1 MHHEL
6 HRHLA
11 RFRTPLIVVGTL
23 LIIARAAGFG
33 SMAMWLAGVVLLL
46 AGIAVAMVRIGGDPR
61 PATHVRAPVR
71 GRWVPV
77 NSPADKVPSH
87 GTHEAGQTYA
97 IDLVY
102 HPDTSVT
109 WRGIRPGTVA
119 RRPESFPGFGLP
131 VYAAAD
137 GVVVHTGGGQR
148 DHWSRN
154 SAAGVAYL
162 LVESQVRQ
170 LASML
175 TLSTAR
181 FLLGNH
187 VVIDIGDGVYAVY
200 AHLRRGSLQVRVGD
214 RVRAGQPLAECGNSG
229 NTSEPHL
236 HFHLMDRARPG
247 TALGLPFTFDYTTGA
262 GPTTGVP
269 GGTRPF
275 VVPGDGH
282 PDDAAPVPAPVSAEA
297 GDA

>member
-1 MHHEL
+1 MRTGL
-6 HRHLA
+6 PRYAA
-11 RFRTPLIVVGTL
+11 RARTPLIVAGTALIVAKSVGLGTTWT
-23 LIIARAAGFG
+23 
-33 SMAMWLAGVVLLL
+33 WLTGVVLLV
-46 AGIAVAMVRIGGDPR
+46 AGIATTVVRLGPDPR
-61 PATHVRAPVR
+61 PATHVHPPVR

-102 HPDTSVT
+102 HPDTDT
-109 WRGIRPGTVA
+109 EWTGIRTGAVA
-119 RRPESFPGFGLP
+119 RRPETFPGFGRP
-131 VYAAAD
+131 VYAVAD
-137 GVVVHTGGGQR
+137 GVVVRATGRQR
-148 DHWSRN
+148 DHRSRN
-154 SAAGVAYL
+154 SAPGVAYL
-162 LVESQVRQ
+162 FLESMVRQ

-175 TLSTAR
+175 TLTTAR

-187 VVIDIGDGVYAVY
+187 IIVDIGDGAYAVY
-200 AHLRRGSLQVRVGD
+200 AHLRRGSPRVRAGE

-247 TALGLPFTFDYTTGA
+247 RALGLPFTFDHIGDD

-275 VVPGDGH
+275 VVPD
-282 PDDAAPVPAPVSAEA
+282 DDAPPARTEPAPRERE
-297 GDA
+297 DA

>member
-1 MHHEL
+1 MRLEL
-6 HRHLA
+6 PRHLA
-11 RFRTPLIVVGTL
+11 RARTPLIVVGGV
-23 LIIARAAGFG
+23 LIIARLAGFG
-33 SMAMWLAGVVLLL
+33 NPAISAGGAVLFLAGL
-46 AGIAVAMVRIGGDPR
+46 ATAMLPIGRDPR

-102 HPDTSVT
+102 HPDASVE
-109 WRGIRPGTVA
+109 WKGVRPGPVA
-119 RRPESFPGFGLP
+119 RRPEAFPGFGMP
-131 VYAAAD
+131 VYAVAD
-137 GVVVHTGGGQR
+137 GVVVHSGGGQR

-154 SAAGVAYL
+154 SVAGVAYL
-162 LVESQVRQ
+162 LAESQVRQ
-170 LASML
+170 VVSML

-187 VVIDIGDGVYAVY
+187 LVVDIGGGVYAVY
-200 AHLRRGSLQVRVGD
+200 AHLRRGSPKVRAGD

-236 HFHLMDRARPG
+236 HFHLMDRAGPG
-247 TALGLPFTFDYTTGA
+247 MALGLPFTFDFVA
-262 GPTTGVP
+262 DDGPATGVP

-275 VVPGDGH
+275 VVPGDYTPGPH
-282 PDDAAPVPAPVSAEA
+282 GAPATAETGGA
-297 GDA
+297 

>member
-1 MHHEL
+1 MRFEL
-6 HRHLA
+6 PRPLA
-11 RFRTPLIVVGTL
+11 RARTPLIVLGAV
-23 LIIARAAGFG
+23 LIIVR
-33 SMAMWLAGVVLLL
+33 LAGLGNLAISVAGAVLFL
-46 AGIAVAMVRIGGDPR
+46 AGLATAMLRVRRDPR
-61 PATHVRAPVR
+61 PARHVRAPVR

-87 GTHEAGQTYA
+87 GTQEAGQAYA
-97 IDLVY
+97 IDLVH

-109 WRGIRPGTVA
+109 WRGIRPGRVA
-119 RRPESFPGFGLP
+119 RRPETFPGFGRP

-137 GVVVHTGGGQR
+137 GVVVHAGDGQR
-148 DHWSRN
+148 DHWSRD
-154 SAAGVAYL
+154 SVVGVAYL
-162 LVESQVRQ
+162 LAESQVRQ
-170 LASML
+170 VVSML

-181 FLLGNH
+181 FLVGNH
-187 VVIDIGDGVYAVY
+187 LVVDIGDGMYAVY
-200 AHLRRGSLQVRVGD
+200 AHLRRGSLRVRAGD

-247 TALGLPFTFDYTTGA
+247 MALGLPFTFDYVA
-262 GPTTGVP
+262 EDGPATGVP

-275 VVPGDGH
+275 VVP
-282 PDDAAPVPAPVSAEA
+282 DDDTLSAPVTSAAAEA